1 MNASDLAFLS
11 AHELSA
17 LLRAREISSVEATR
31 AQLAHLR
38 KVEPNVDAFLTVT
51 EDVALA
57 QAAAADSLIAE
68 GRGTPLTGVPYA
80 LKDVLMFT
88 KPYFGT
94 PVEPTQTQRIF
105 EECDFAITAIGD

>member
-1 MNASDLAFLS
+1 MELESILDPTGASD
-11 AHELSA
+11 
-17 LLRAREISSVEATR
+17 
-31 AQLAHLR
+31 
-38 KVEPNVDAFLTVT
+38 
-51 EDVALA
+51 
-57 QAAAADSLIAE
+57 AAADTSLAPRMTTLR
-68 GRGTPLTGVPYA
+68 GRTLGLLDNGKPNGAALLTELGSLLQQRYG